1 MQVPGSGAEPRG
13 VALRTST
20 VGMIGASAVFGLLA
34 VFVAQGWLN
43 RQAELRLRSL
53 QQPEKAAPT
62 RTVVVA
68 TAPLRFGDQLVQR
81 KLREVA
87 WPDEAVPAGTF
98 ASISEALSS
107 GKRTVLAS
115 IEPNEPVLKAK
126 VTGPGQKATLSAL
139 IQQGMKAVTIRVN
152 DVDGVA
158 GFVLPGDHVDVLM
171 TRQPDKANSS
181 TEVVLQMVKVLAI
194 DQSADAAADKPAV
207 ARAVT
212 LEVDTVSA
220 QKLSLAGSIGA
231 LSLALRK
238 AGESD
243 LESTRQVTPGDF
255 AGAEAPKP
263 VAPKRF
269 ATVTV
274 TRGGKTQDGKSQDYS
289 VASEADARTAGGDGA
304 IKAVADRVLQTWGV
318 R

>member
-1 MQVPGSGAEPRG
+1 
-13 VALRTST
+13 LRTST
-20 VGMIGASAVFGLLA
+20 IGMIGASAAFGLLA

-68 TAPLRFGDQLVQR
+68 TAALRFGDQLAQR
-81 KLREVA
+81 HLREVA
-87 WPDEAVPAGTF
+87 WPNEAVPTGTF
-98 ASISEALSS
+98 ATISETLSD

-115 IEPNEPVLKAK
+115 IELNEPVLKAK

-139 IQQGMKAVTIRVN
+139 IQDGMKAVTIRVN

-171 TRQPDKANSS
+171 TRQADKANSS

-194 DQSADAAADKPAV
+194 DQNADAAAEKAAI

-212 LEVDTVSA
+212 LEVDTISA
-220 QKLSLAGSIGA
+220 QKLSLAGSIGS

-238 AGESD
+238 AGASGIEG
-243 LESTRQVTPGDF
+243 TRQVTPDDF
-255 AGAEAPKP
+255 ARAQPAPKP
-263 VAPKRF
+263 AAPKRF
-269 ATVTV
+269 TTVTV
-274 TRGGKTQDGKSQDYS
+274 IHGTKSQEYS
-289 VASEADARTAGGDGA
+289 VVMEADVQTAGSGSIVDRLIQAWGA
-304 IKAVADRVLQTWGV
+304 R
-318 R
+318 